1 MKKLL
6 ACILAFVLCLSLA
19 ACAQDEPAPTPDPDP
34 DPVVDTPVEPV
45 VTKSDV
51 ENARDYIS
59 AMYKKDAAETAADYQ
74 VVAQVIINGTTFP
87 IEWVA
92 NVTTGAAED
101 VKVEEPVDNMV
112 TINVNEQ
119 APEEVIYDL
128 VATVKDADGKTESVT
143 FPHTVPA
150 APADDLC
157 EAEILARAFAL
168 EPGATMLGKQVLR
181 GEIVSIDSAYSAE
194 YNNITVTIQVGEQTI
209 QCYRLAGGEDL
220 VVGDVITVTGEIK
233 NYNGT
238 VEFDAKCTYSKDMST
253 DEAKQLITMEK
264 AYALEAGATMLGK
277 QALRGEIV
285 SIDSA
290 YSAEYNNIT
299 VTIQVGEQTIQC
311 YRLAGGEDLVVGDVI
326 TVTGE
331 ITNYNGTIEFAAKC
345 TYSKDQTLA
354 EAKDIILLEKAYAL
368 EVGATMLG
376 KQEITGEIISID
388 SAYSA
393 EYNNITVTL
402 QVGEQTIQCYR
413 LAGGEELAV
422 GDVITVTGD
431 ITNYNGT
438 IEFAAKCTYV
448 K

>member
-6 ACILAFVLCLSLA
+6 ACILAFALCLSLA

-45 VTKSDV
+45 ETKNDV

-87 IEWVA
+87 IAWTV
-92 NVTTGAAED
+92 NVTAGAETD
-101 VKVEEPVDNMV
+101 VKVEEAVDNMV

-119 APEEVIYDL
+119 AAEEVTYEL
-128 VATVKDADGKTESVT
+128 VATVTDGSKTESVS

-168 EPGATMLGKQVLR
+168 EAGAAMLGKQALRGEIVSIDTAYSADYNNVTVTIQVGEQTVQCFRLVGGEELVVGDVITVIGEIKNYNGTIEFDAKCTYDKDMSLAEAKDIILLEKAYALEAGATMLGKQEIC
-181 GEIVSIDSAYSAE
+181 GEIVSIDSAYSPD
-194 YNNITVTIQVGEQTI
+194 YGNITVTIQVGEQTI
-209 QCYRLAGGEDL
+209 QCYRL
-220 VVGDVITVTGEIK
+220 
-233 NYNGT
+233 
-238 VEFDAKCTYSKDMST
+238 S
-253 DEAKQLITMEK
+253 
-264 AYALEAGATMLGK
+264 
-277 QALRGEIV
+277 
-285 SIDSA
+285 
-290 YSAEYNNIT
+290 
-299 VTIQVGEQTIQC
+299 
-311 YRLAGGEDLVVGDVI
+311 
-326 TVTGE
+326 
-331 ITNYNGTIEFAAKC
+331 
-345 TYSKDQTLA
+345 
-354 EAKDIILLEKAYAL
+354 
-368 EVGATMLG
+368 
-376 KQEITGEIISID
+376 
-388 SAYSA
+388 
-393 EYNNITVTL
+393 
-402 QVGEQTIQCYR
+402 
-413 LAGGEELAV
+413 GGEELAV